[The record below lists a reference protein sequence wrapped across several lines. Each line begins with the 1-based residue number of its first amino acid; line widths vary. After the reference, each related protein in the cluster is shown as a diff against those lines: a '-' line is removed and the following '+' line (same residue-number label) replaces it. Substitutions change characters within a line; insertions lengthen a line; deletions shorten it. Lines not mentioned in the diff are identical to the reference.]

1 MRKGAA
7 GRRKGCGLKA
17 GMPDLV
23 IFHNSRTIGVELKIP
38 GAKPTPIQLEMF
50 NKLRCAGVPVAI
62 IHSIEE
68 LHEML
73 ISLNIPMRKFSNG
86 KKIHE
91 APESRR
97 PQESPQGAAAP

>member
-1 MRKGAA
+1 MRRGAA
-7 GRRKGCGLKA
+7 GRLKGCGLKA
-17 GMPDLV
+17 GMPDIV
-23 IFHNSRTIGVELKIP
+23 IFHDGRTIGVELKIP

-50 NKLRCAGVPVAI
+50 NKLRCAGISVAI

-73 ISLNIPMRKFSNG
+73 ISLNIPMRKFSDG
-86 KKIHE
+86 KKVYE
-91 APESRR
+91 ASEGRR